1 MPKANCQG
9 GNEEEKGALDKKSA
23 GQGQAHKTELEK
35 QSESEKIGQTRWP
48 DLSKPGRQHERRE
61 KAASEKVGKEEVTK
75 SQKFR
80 RLFTPAFV

>member
-9 GNEEEKGALDKKSA
+9 GNEEEKGALDEKSA

-48 DLSKPGRQHERRE
+48 DLSKPGRQHECGP
-61 KAASEKVGKEEVTK
+61 KAAAQKEVEKQNVIE
-75 SQKFR
+75 
-80 RLFTPAFV
+80 L